1 MQLRSAPLNNSGPV
15 HTVFSAE
22 CNPTFDWHSV
32 ALFHSHAKS
41 GQPGGITRL
50 LACEPA
56 KLRTYRG
63 LDIGPTFVHHNH
75 RGKKGMNYA
84 AFNKPVSTVRTPRR
98 PGSAS
103 CTRAS
108 VEPKKDLR
116 RGPRSGDADPE
127 DAVSATS
134 SSSASARRS
143 RIGTSD
149 IRVRAPR
156 PRRRLSRSS

>member
-1 MQLRSAPLNNSGPV
+1 MCAMPWDATQGAQCTSDYTLHPNGCTAWPLELALKMDGSNGGWAYDSEWW
-15 HTVFSAE
+15 SS
-22 CNPTFDWHSV
+22 D
-32 ALFHSHAKS
+32 ALFDEGADVK
-41 GQPGGITRL
+41 T
-50 LACEPA
+50 
-56 KLRTYRG
+56 
-63 LDIGPTFVHHNH
+63 
-75 RGKKGMNYA
+75 A

-116 RGPRSGDADPE
+116 RGPRSGDADPA

-149 IRVRAPR
+149 IRVRATR
-156 PRRRLSRSS
+156 PLALEPEFLN